1 MLKDAYELDSE
12 KRREGHSR
20 QGKVYL
26 QMCGIFKEFSVFTE
40 GGGFSCG

>member
-1 MLKDAYELDSE
+1 MLKDSYELDSE
-12 KRREGHSR
+12 KRVEEHFR

-26 QMCGIFKEFSVFTE
+26 QTCGILKEFFVFTE